1 MAKLYK
7 SLQERYKATN
17 VFTLECKIL
26 DKPGMLSQATGA
38 ISSADINID
47 QIKTLRIDGEYRICA
62 ITVFCRN
69 MDDVNVAKKE
79 IEAIDGLEL
88 VNVIDE
94 VLEIH
99 RRGTIETK
107 SRVEIKDLTDLRM
120 VYTPGVAAACKKIV
134 DNPEAAWEMTGICD
148 RVAIVSDGTAVLG
161 LGDIGPSAS
170 LPVMEGK
177 AAIFAEF
184 VGISGVPIV
193 IDSKDPDTIIE
204 NIRLISNTFGAIQL
218 EDIAAPAC
226 FEIEDRLRKMLDIP
240 VFHDDQHATAT
251 VVLAALINAL
261 KIVGK
266 KEENCKAIVIG
277 AGAAGYAIT
286 KILLKF
292 GIEDIVVYDAGG
304 AIYRGR
310 KEMMN
315 PYIEKLAEIT
325 NKDNISGSLEEGF
338 KDRDIFVGV
347 ARPNLVSKE
356 MISSMAD
363 KAIVFPL
370 SNPVGE
376 ITVEEAQEAGAA
388 VTADGRTI
396 NNALAFPGLFRGA
409 LDVKAGDITPEMQMA
424 AADTLAKMANE
435 GMLLPDMMDKE
446 VHKAVSKAVA
456 LAAK

>member
-17 VFTLECKIL
+17 VFTLKCKIL
-26 DKPGMLSQATGA
+26 DKPGMLSKVTGA
-38 ISSADINID
+38 VSSADVNID
-47 QIKTLRIDGEYRICA
+47 QIKTLKIDSDCRICS
-62 ITVFCRN
+62 ITIFCRN
-69 MDDVNVAKKE
+69 IDDVEVVKAEIAKL
-79 IEAIDGLEL
+79 DGVEL
-88 VNVIDE
+88 VNIIDE

-134 DNPEAAWEMTGICD
+134 DDPKAAWEMTGICD

-161 LGDIGPSAS
+161 LGDIGPAAS

-193 IDSKDPDTIIE
+193 LDTKDPDTIIKTVQ
-204 NIRLISNTFGAIQL
+204 LISKTFGAIQL

-226 FEIEDRLRKMLDIP
+226 FEIEDKLRKLLDIP

-261 KIVGK
+261 KIVNK
-266 KEENCKAIVIG
+266 KAEDCRAIIIG

-286 KILLKF
+286 QILLKF
-292 GIEDIVVYDAGG
+292 GLKDIVVYDAGG
-304 AIYRGR
+304 VIYRGR
-310 KEMMN
+310 KEMMT
-315 PYIEKLAEIT
+315 PHIERLAEVT

-338 KDRDIFVGV
+338 AGRDIFIGV

-356 MISSMAD
+356 MIASMAD
-363 KAIVFPL
+363 NAIAFPL
-370 SNPVGE
+370 SNPIGE
-376 ITVEEAQEAGAA
+376 ITVEDAKDAGAA
-388 VTADGRTI
+388 ITADGRTI

-409 LDVKAGDITPEMQMA
+409 LDVKASNITAEMQMA
-424 AADTLAKMANE
+424 AADTLAKMATD
-435 GMLLPDMMDKE
+435 GMLLPDMMDKD
-446 VHKAVSKAVA
+446 VHKAVTQASAQAA
-456 LAAK
+456 L

>member
-7 SLQERYKATN
+7 SLQERYRATN
-17 VFTLECKIL
+17 VFTLECKVL
-26 DKPGMLSQATGA
+26 DKPGMLSKVAAA

-47 QIKTLRIDGEYRICA
+47 QIRTIKFDGEHRICA

-69 MDDVNVAKKE
+69 AEDLEVAKSHLAAAD
-79 IEAIDGLEL
+79 IELI
-88 VNVIDE
+88 NVVDE

-107 SRVEIKDLTDLRM
+107 SRVQIRDLTELRM
-120 VYTPGVAAACKKIV
+120 VYTPGVAATCKKIV
-134 DNPEAAWEMTGICD
+134 DDPDSAWEMTGICD
-148 RVAIVSDGTAVLG
+148 RVAIVTDGTAVLG
-161 LGDIGPSAS
+161 LGDIGPSAA

-184 VGISGVPIV
+184 VGISGVPIL

-204 NIRLISNTFGAIQL
+204 NVRLISKTFGAIQL

-226 FEIEDRLRKMLDIP
+226 FEIEQRLNDILDIP

-266 KEENCKAIVIG
+266 KAENCRAVVVG

-286 KILLKF
+286 KILLNF
-292 GIEDIVVYDAGG
+292 GISDIVVYDAGG

-315 PYIEKLAEIT
+315 PYIQELAEIT
-325 NKDNISGSLEEGF
+325 NKNNISGSLDEGF
-338 KDRDIFVGV
+338 KGRDIFVGV
-347 ARPNLVSKE
+347 ARPNLVSKQ
-356 MISSMAD
+356 MVASMAD
-363 KAIVFPL
+363 NAIVFPL

-376 ITVEEAQEAGAA
+376 ITVEDAQSAGAA

-396 NNALAFPGLFRGA
+396 NNALAFPGIFRGA
-409 LDVKAGDITPEMQMA
+409 LDSRAKQITTKMQLA
-424 AADTLAKMANE
+424 AADTLANMATDT
-435 GMLLPDMMDKE
+435 MLLPDMMDKD

-456 LAAK
+456 DAAKD